1 MEELIE
7 IKKIHAAQTYQ
18 LSWQIMSCFT
28 QVTKPFLKTDM
39 TVSEQRELG
48 ISHHLSHA
56 QGGRILGGITCF
68 S

>member
-7 IKKIHAAQTYQ
+7 IKKVHAAQNYQ
-18 LSWQIMSCFT
+18 LSRQILSCLT
-28 QVTKPFLKTDM
+28 QVTKPFLKKTDM

-56 QGGRILGGITCF
+56 QRGGGF
-68 S
+68 